1 MSINRGWLQSREG
14 EETKH
19 AGDVILLATMY
30 FTKDCSLYKKK
41 KPIFY
46 RKLNKSTTSVCAA
59 LQEGG
64 HGVLVFFSKKIPIR

>member
-14 EETKH
+14 EETKR

-41 KPIFY
+41 KPH
-46 RKLNKSTTSVCAA
+46 L
-59 LQEGG
+59 LQKTE
-64 HGVLVFFSKKIPIR
+64 

>member
-30 FTKDCSLYKKK
+30 FTKDFYLHKKN
-41 KPIFY
+41 PIFY